1 MIDFGKDLK
10 AAREAKGLTISNI
23 AEMTHMMSAMV
34 EDMENENFSRIV
46 APIYGRGFVKLYCEA
61 VGLDA
66 KPYIAEFME
75 IYNGNR
81 DPAIRE
87 RKSVTAVAD
96 IPSTAA
102 DAPAEEPLPTSGDP
116 SDLFS
121 SPSVQ
126 SDYYSEHLF
135 ATEEPAEE
143 EPVPSPRTKPLPKF
157 TPYSAPLQERIRS
170 KIINI
175 DPKLIR
181 VSFLG
186 IVSLIILWIL
196 FLGIRGLY
204 RATTSAPNV
213 SAAQTVETSESA
225 ATVETSSAESAKR
238 VPMEIPPLYI
248 D

>member
-61 VGLDA
+61 VGLEA

-87 RKSVTAVAD
+87 RKSPITDTDTPVMQDNVNSATEGQPTVD
-96 IPSTAA
+96 
-102 DAPAEEPLPTSGDP
+102 DPA
-116 SDLFS
+116 DLFAT
-121 SPSVQ
+121 PSVQ

-135 ATEEPAEE
+135 ATEEPSAD
-143 EPVPSPRTKPLPKF
+143 EPTHNPLSRPTPKF
-157 TPYSAPLQERIRS
+157 TSYSTPLQERIRS
-170 KIINI
+170 KLINI

-181 VSFLG
+181 LGFLG
-186 IVSLIILWIL
+186 AVALIILWIA

-204 RATTSAPNV
+204 RATASATSETATTPTVEVTEKPTTEPTNTSA
-213 SAAQTVETSESA
+213 ART
-225 ATVETSSAESAKR
+225 
-238 VPMEIPPLYI
+238 PMEIPPLYI